1 MSPVIILPAQLIDI
15 FPTVLELAQVE
26 KSAWP
31 TELDGFSLVPM
42 MPSPSGTGSGTGSG
56 RSAVGAIAASASV
69 AAAAAAVAHP
79 DFVVSQF
86 HGDNIAMSWFL
97 IVKKTSG
104 TETHK
109 LIIWGTG
116 AEVPSLLFELNADP
130 NENTNLIATKAGLA
144 AHRALVDSLTAQAR

>member
-42 MPSPSGTGSGTGSG
+42 MPSPRGTGSG